1 MGLEVQRRKKRGRP
15 RLHRKEGSHWKYR
28 GGRREVGLRYIGRRA
43 VGLEVQG
50 RKKRGRPKTT

>member
-1 MGLEVQRRKKRGRP
+1 MGLEVQGREKRGRP
-15 RLHRKEGSHWKYR
+15 KTREEG
-28 GGRREVGLRYIGRRA
+28 IGRRA